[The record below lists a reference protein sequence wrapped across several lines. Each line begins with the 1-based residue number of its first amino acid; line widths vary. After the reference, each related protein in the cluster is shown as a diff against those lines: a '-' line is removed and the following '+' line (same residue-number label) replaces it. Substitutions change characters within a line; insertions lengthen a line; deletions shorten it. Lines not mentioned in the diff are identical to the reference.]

1 MAENLTIALD
11 AMGGDEAPDM
21 VVEGVAMSRERFP
34 NVRYLLFGDQAKLE
48 PLLEKHP
55 EAWDVCEIRHTEE
68 RITGE
73 MKPSQALRQGK
84 QSSMR
89 LAINAVHEG
98 EAGAVVSAGNTGA
111 LMAMS
116 KFVLQMMSAIDR
128 PAIVTYFPNQ
138 QGETVMLDLGANVEC
153 NANNLVQFSIM
164 GSMFARAVLGLKEPV
179 VGLLNIGEEE
189 LKGNE
194 AVKAANVVLSQSDL
208 PFRYYGFVEGDGIHA
223 GVVDVVVTDGWTGNV
238 ALKTMEGTA
247 KLFGQ
252 FISRT
257 FKSSVFSKLGYLFAS
272 HAFNKMKIRLD
283 PRRYNGAVLVGLRG
297 ISVKSH
303 GGTDALGF
311 STAIAVAIDMVN
323 NGFIDR
329 IREEMGKLDPGEIEG
344 LMAAVE

>member
-1 MAENLTIALD
+1 MAEKLTLALD
-11 AMGGDEAPDM
+11 AMGGDHAPDM

-34 NVRYLLFGDQAKLE
+34 DVRYLLFGDRALLE
-48 PLLEKHP
+48 PLLGQHP
-55 EAWDVCEIRHTEE
+55 ELEGMCEIRHTEE
-68 RITGE
+68 RISGE

-98 EAGAVVSAGNTGA
+98 EADAVVSAGNTGA

-128 PAIVTYFPNQ
+128 PAIVAYFPNRE
-138 QGETVMLDLGANVEC
+138 GETVMLDLGANVEC
-153 NANNLVQFSIM
+153 DANNLIQFSIM
-164 GSMFARAVLGLKEPV
+164 GAIFARTVLGLQDPI

-189 LKGNE
+189 LKGNQN
-194 AVKAANVVLSQSDL
+194 VKAAHTVLSQGIL
-208 PFRYYGFVEGDGIHA
+208 PFRYHGFVEGDGIHSGA
-223 GVVDVVVTDGWTGNV
+223 VDVVVTDGWTGNV

-247 KLFGQ
+247 NLFGT
-252 FISRT
+252 FVSRS
-257 FKSSVFSKLGYLFAS
+257 FRSSLMARIGYLFAS
-272 HAFNKMKIRLD
+272 HAFGKMKIRLD
-283 PRRYNGAVLVGLRG
+283 PRHYNGAVLVGLRG

-323 NGFIDR
+323 NRFIEN
-329 IREEMGKLDPGEIEG
+329 IREQMGKLDPEQIETLLAG
-344 LMAAVE
+344 VE

>member
-1 MAENLTIALD
+1 
-11 AMGGDEAPDM
+11 MGGDYGAEVVIPGAEIALVRHPDIRFLLYGNET
-21 VVEGVAMSRERFP
+21 VVR
-34 NVRYLLFGDQAKLE
+34 
-48 PLLEKHP
+48 PLLDQYPRVRDASVLHH
-55 EAWDVCEIRHTEE
+55 CEVSIAMDT
-68 RITGE
+68 
-73 MKPSQALRQGK
+73 KPSQALRQGRWK
-84 QSSMR
+84 SSMWKS
-89 LAINAVHEG
+89 IEAVKTG
-98 EAGAVVSAGNTGA
+98 DAAVSVSAGNTGA